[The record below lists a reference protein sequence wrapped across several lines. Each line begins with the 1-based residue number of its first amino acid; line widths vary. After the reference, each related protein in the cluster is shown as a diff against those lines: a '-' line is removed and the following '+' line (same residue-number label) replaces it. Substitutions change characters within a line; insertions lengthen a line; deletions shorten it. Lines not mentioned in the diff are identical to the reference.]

1 MKLFGKKKES
11 KPSENIYECE
21 IFGGFTITRKPG
33 GYEIMWK
40 SPNVTTI
47 SVQTMPVISSDVQT
61 REENGKIHVLTTEC
75 KLKLITREGK
85 TETRISKI

>member
-1 MKLFGKKKES
+1 MRLFSKKKEPKS
-11 KPSENIYECE
+11 SENMYEYE
-21 IFGGFTITRKPG
+21 IFGGLTITRKPG

-47 SVQTMPVISSDVQT
+47 SVQTMPVIGSDVQT

-75 KLKLITREGK
+75 KLKLITRDGT
-85 TETRISKI
+85 TETYISKI